1 MRKYFH
7 TINEKMGMREI
18 QSRQLNFG
26 EVDISKI
33 EFSTRS
39 RDEMPQLLRGLQY
52 IYVTPEYRE
61 PIFALLRKKVA
72 PKVSKEQGRPGM
84 ELWKILVMGVI
95 RLNLNWNYD
104 RLQDEVNN
112 HRKVR
117 EMLGHGEFEI
127 PRREYA
133 TQTLR
138 DNLSL
143 LTEEL
148 LEEINS
154 IVVSAGH
161 NLVKKKIPK
170 GLKRAWIHSY

>member
-1 MRKYFH
+1 MEIK
-7 TINEKMGMREI
+7 MREI
-18 QSRQLNFG
+18 QAQQLNFG

-61 PIFALLRKKVA
+61 PIFALLEREIA
-72 PKVSKEQGRPGM
+72 PAVSKQNGRPGM

-104 RLQDEVNN
+104 RLQDEVN
-112 HRKVR
+112 HHSKIR

-133 TQTLR
+133 VQTLR
-138 DNLSL
+138 DNVSL

-148 LEEINS
+148 LEEINAIIGPVLRS
-154 IVVSAGH
+154 VT
-161 NLVKKKIPK
+161 
-170 GLKRAWIHSY
+170 

>member
-1 MRKYFH
+1 
-7 TINEKMGMREI
+7 MREI

-26 EVDISKI
+26 EVDISKV

-61 PIFALLRKKVA
+61 PIFALLEKQIA
-72 PKVSKEQGRPGM
+72 PKVSKLNGRPGM
-84 ELWKILVMGVI
+84 ELWKILVMGTI

-104 RLQDEVNN
+104 RLHDEVNN

-133 TQTLR
+133 VQTLK
-138 DNLSL
+138 DNVSL

-148 LEEINS
+148 LLEINA
-154 IVVSAGH
+154 IVVGAGH
-161 NLVKKKIPK
+161 TLVKKKSPRRSR
-170 GLKRAWIHSY
+170 LV